1 MQDLIILKALANK
14 KHFTG
19 VYDAIPKDMLD
30 PLTNELLREYAK
42 YFNRYIGCDSID
54 YSVLSTSIRL
64 HSGENARP
72 ELLLLI
78 DTLQKTDV
86 TPEVLENVANQ
97 IEELAFS
104 GKLGNLLTRYN
115 KGEDV
120 DLTYEVQLLANETRE
135 RMEVLSQKKWAD
147 GDILTYLEEDAD
159 DSGLQFTTFNTLH
172 SNLKG
177 LHTGHN
183 IAIVA
188 PTDKGK
194 TSLLCRLAVDFAS
207 QAKDLDEYKNS
218 CILYLVNEGLAETIT
233 PRIYCTAC
241 AMTRDEALQEA
252 RNGTLVDKYIKV
264 VGKRDAI
271 KLVNIHGMNVSQVAK
286 IIEAHKPYLVITDMT
301 GRIRANGNTK
311 GMNELQELEN
321 VWNSIRE
328 LSAMLKFIHIGTIQ
342 VSAEGMDNLYPPL
355 TAMQWSK
362 VGIQT
367 TLDLCIMVGA
377 LLNDANPDL
386 RGISTPK
393 NKLARSGCRAE
404 NKFEVIFDP
413 ELNRWID
420 GSSAPLHG
428 SRPRN

>member
-1 MQDLIILKALANK
+1 MQDLIILKALANR

-19 VYDAIPKDMLD
+19 VYSAIPKDMLD
-30 PLTNELLREYAK
+30 PLASDLLSEYAK
-42 YFNRYIGCDSID
+42 YFNHFTSSSSID
-54 YSVLSTSIRL
+54 FDALGSTIRIHANGDRRSKL
-64 HSGENARP
+64 TQ
-72 ELLLLI
+72 LI
-78 DTLQKTDV
+78 DTLKNTEVSQ
-86 TPEVLENVANQ
+86 EVLENVANQ
-97 IEELAFS
+97 VEELAFS
-104 GKLGNLLTRYN
+104 GKLGCLLSRYN
-115 KGEDV
+115 KGEDI

-147 GDILTYLEEDAD
+147 GDILDYLEEDAD
-159 DSGLQFTTFNTLH
+159 DSGLQFTTFGTLH

-177 LHTGHN
+177 LHAGHN

-207 QAKDLDEYKNS
+207 QAKNMDEYKDS

-241 AMTRDEALQEA
+241 AMTRNEALQEA
-252 RNGTLVDKYIKV
+252 RNNTLLDKYIKV

-271 KLVNIHGMNVSQVAK
+271 RLVNIHGMNVAQVAK
-286 IIEAHKPYLVITDMT
+286 VIEAHKPYLVITDMT
-301 GRIRANGNTK
+301 GRIRANGNNK

-321 VWNSIRE
+321 VWNSLRE

-413 ELNRWID
+413 ELNRWLD
-420 GSSAPLHG
+420 GTSTQVHNC
-428 SRPRN
+428 RPRN